1 MNQGAPSCI
10 LQADGLVKRYRSG
23 TREIEV
29 LRGVSLSLKAGET
42 LSIRGESGSGK
53 STLLN
58 LLAGIERTDA
68 GDVHWD
74 GEALSALPDRLRP
87 ARRARY
93 LGFVFQAYYLIPEL
107 NTLENV
113 VLAARIGGLPSAEA
127 RLQAEAMLV
136 DLGLGERLA
145 SRPEQLSGGERQR
158 TAIARALINRPK
170 VVLADE
176 PTGNL
181 DERTAGR
188 VMDQLM
194 EAVDK
199 HAAALI
205 LVTHHPGFAAR
216 ARQQLHLVE
225 GVLESA

>member
-1 MNQGAPSCI
+1 MSSDPQHPI
-10 LQADGLVKRYRSG
+10 LRAEGLVKRYRSG

-29 LRGVSLSLKAGET
+29 LRGAGLELHAGQT

-58 LLAGIERTDA
+58 VLAGIEVPDV
-68 GDVHWD
+68 GSVHWD
-74 GEALSALPDRLRP
+74 GISLSDLPEGQRP

-113 VLAARIGGLPSAEA
+113 VIAARIAGMGAAEA
-127 RLQAEAMLV
+127 RQRAEALLV
-136 DLGLGERLA
+136 ELGLGERLA

-194 EAVDK
+194 EAVEK
-199 HAAALI
+199 HEAALI

-216 ARQQLHLVE
+216 ASRQYHLHEGLLV
-225 GVLESA
+225 